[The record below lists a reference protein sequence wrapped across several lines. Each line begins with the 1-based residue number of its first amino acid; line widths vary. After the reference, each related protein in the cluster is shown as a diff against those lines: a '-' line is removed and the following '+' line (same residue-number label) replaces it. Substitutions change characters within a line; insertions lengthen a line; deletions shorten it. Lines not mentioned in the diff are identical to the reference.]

1 MESQTDTAEWLTL
14 SLTFTSDLWLVTW
27 VLISMDADFSHVR
40 VFKTLSSYAKA
51 VSIVFNLLQLFAIS
65 SSASG
70 GDSIPLLPNFRTLL
84 LFLQLSNM
92 MALIMISQVTLLV
105 KSLLANAGDA
115 RDVSSTPGSGRFP
128 GGGNGNPLQYSSLEK
143 SYRRRRLMGYSPGG
157 CIELDMTELLSTCML
172 TRAHTHTH
180 THHLK
185 INHRYSHFPRIKN
198 KMVETEMILHDAET
212 IYFGSAELW

>member
-1 MESQTDTAEWLTL
+1 
-14 SLTFTSDLWLVTW
+14 
-27 VLISMDADFSHVR
+27 MDADFAHVR

-51 VSIVFNLLQLFAIS
+51 VSSVFHLLQLFAIS

-105 KSLLANAGDA
+105 KSLLANTGDA
-115 RDVSSTPGSGRFP
+115 RDASSTPGSGRFSR
-128 GGGNGNPLQYSSLEK
+128 GGNGNPLQYSSLEK
-143 SYRRRRLMGYSPGG
+143 SYRCRRLMGYSAWG
-157 CIELDMTELLSTCML
+157 CIELDMTELLSTCM
-172 TRAHTHTH
+172 RMHTHTH

-198 KMVETEMILHDAET
+198 KMVETEMILHDVET